1 MSLMIAQSAFLCSL
15 FDTVCSASSGPPFAV
30 AEAGPVGLAA
40 SFAVFKSTFDFSSS
54 LCTVRAWA
62 SSFLCRGVD
71 AKTRRNESRSIELGG
86 CRRRSV
92 WPVLREHDTKPGR
105 KSSRLVNIL
114 LVFDVSVPKGVSPS
128 PLSSKDFRR
137 VVHDNYNDTVG
148 AKGKEER
155 ARSRKPNG
163 RPRRC
168 K

>member
-30 AEAGPVGLAA
+30 AEAGSVGLAA
-40 SFAVFKSTFDFSSS
+40 SFAVFASTFALSSS

-71 AKTRRNESRSIELGG
+71 AKTRREESRSIELGD
-86 CRRRSV
+86 CRRRRV

-114 LVFDVSVPKGVSPS
+114 LVSDVAAPRGVSPS
-128 PLSSKDFRR
+128 RPSSK
-137 VVHDNYNDTVG
+137 N
-148 AKGKEER
+148 
-155 ARSRKPNG
+155 SRKIVYTKYMCNVG
-163 RPRRC
+163 V